1 MTGIKMTATPTPQH
15 TPGPW
20 RWEVRPKDKVV
31 ELVGGGKHRY
41 DLTVLKPT
49 RWGMNGATVLLQET
63 DESAPSITYKLMSE
77 RPEWCQPLPGRKHH
91 AHWIQ
96 TVNHPDLLLIQ
107 AAPDMLQALRRSSL
121 VLAAVCERHTE
132 IGADEVYK
140 EVSRAIEE
148 AVFGK
153 KES

>member
-1 MTGIKMTATPTPQH
+1 MTDTPTTQH
-15 TPGPW
+15 TTGPW
-20 RWEVRPKDKVV
+20 RGEVRPRDRVV
-31 ELVGGGKHRY
+31 ELVGGGKRMY
-41 DLTVLKPT
+41 DLTVLQPT
-49 RWGMNGATVLLQET
+49 RWGTNGATVLLQET
-63 DESAPSITYKLMSE
+63 DKSQPRITHKLMRE
-77 RPEWCQPLPGRKHH
+77 RPDWCPPLPSRKHH
-91 AHWIQ
+91 AAWIQ

-107 AAPDMLQALRRSSL
+107 AAPDMLQAMRRSVL
-121 VLAAVCERHTE
+121 VLAAVCERHPE

>member
-1 MTGIKMTATPTPQH
+1 MTDAQH

-31 ELVGGGKHRY
+31 ELVGGGKRRY
-41 DLTVLKPT
+41 DLTVLQPT
-49 RWGMNGATVLLQET
+49 RWGVNGATVLLQET
-63 DESAPSITYKLMSE
+63 DKSAPNIIYKLLVE

-91 AHWIQ
+91 VHWIQ

-107 AAPDMLQALRRSSL
+107 AAPDMLQALRRSAL
-121 VLAAVCERHTE
+121 VLAAVCEKHPE
-132 IGADEVYK
+132 IGADEGYK
-140 EVSRAIEE
+140 EVNRAIEE

-153 KES
+153 KE

>member
-1 MTGIKMTATPTPQH
+1 MTDTQH

-31 ELVGGGKHRY
+31 ELVGGAHGY

-63 DESAPSITYKLMSE
+63 DKSAPNIIYKLMSE
-77 RPEWCQPLPGRKHH
+77 RREWCQPLPGRKHH
-91 AHWIQ
+91 VHWIQ

-107 AAPDMLQALRRSSL
+107 AAPDMLQALRRSAL
-121 VLAAVCERHTE
+121 VLAAVCEKHPE

-140 EVSRAIEE
+140 EVNRAIED
-148 AVFGK
+148 AIFGK
-153 KES
+153 NEP